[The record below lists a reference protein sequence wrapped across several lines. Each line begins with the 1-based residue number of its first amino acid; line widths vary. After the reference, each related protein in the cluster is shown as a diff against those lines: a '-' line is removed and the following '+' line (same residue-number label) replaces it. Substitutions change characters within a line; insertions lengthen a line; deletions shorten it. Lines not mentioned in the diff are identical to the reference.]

1 MNSAG
6 KKPANPFPDER
17 AFEDSLIVN
26 FHPISG
32 HQGRFVASHVLVSI
46 GVINDYQNNRRLETV
61 FFLYLF
67 IKFESHILRFFL
79 GGGLGFLELCP
90 PENQMIIS
98 ICS

>member
-1 MNSAG
+1 MFLDPNSKLLMNSAG

-46 GVINDYQNNRRLETV
+46 GVINDYQNNRRLEQS
-61 FFLYLF
+61 FLSL
-67 IKFESHILRFFL
+67 SV
-79 GGGLGFLELCP
+79 
-90 PENQMIIS
+90 N
-98 ICS
+98 